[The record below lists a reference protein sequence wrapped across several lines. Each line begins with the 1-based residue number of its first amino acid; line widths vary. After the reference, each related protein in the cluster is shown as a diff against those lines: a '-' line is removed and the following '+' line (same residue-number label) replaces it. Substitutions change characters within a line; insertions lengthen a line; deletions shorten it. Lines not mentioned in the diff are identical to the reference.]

1 MAFQIAD
8 RVKET
13 TTTTG
18 TGTFNLGGAVSQFQT
33 FVAVL
38 EMVMK
43 LTILLKIRQEQIG
56 KWV

>member
-18 TGTFNLGGAVSQFQT
+18 TGTLNLGGAVSQFQT
-33 FVAVL
+33 FVSG
-38 EMVMK
+38 
-43 LTILLKIRQEQIG
+43 IG
-56 KWV
+56 NGKERIF